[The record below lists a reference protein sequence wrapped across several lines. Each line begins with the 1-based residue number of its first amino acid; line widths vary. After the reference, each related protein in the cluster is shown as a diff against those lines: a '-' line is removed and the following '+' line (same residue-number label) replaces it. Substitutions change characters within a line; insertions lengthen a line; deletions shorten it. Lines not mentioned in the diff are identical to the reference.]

1 MTSGTSSPTCS
12 ILTGGAGRRPSI
24 RGGGWSRRCCTSPA
38 PAASGATC
46 PSGSRRGRRSGP
58 TFHAAGGRG
67 GRTFGAKRSILV
79 EILVLPLAVRVDPA
93 RPHDVVAG
101 RELLADRLPELPRVR
116 AVVADRAY
124 RGLARLAARRQLAL
138 DIKVPPP
145 GTSGF
150 VPLRPLYRVE
160 HAFAQL
166 GRWRRLSRCYEG
178 TAASAR
184 AWLEVAAMGYL
195 FARLRVE
202 PA

>member
-1 MTSGTSSPTCS
+1 
-12 ILTGGAGRRPSI
+12 
-24 RGGGWSRRCCTSPA
+24 
-38 PAASGATC
+38 
-46 PSGSRRGRRSGP
+46 
-58 TFHAAGGRG
+58 
-67 GRTFGAKRSILV
+67 
-79 EILVLPLAVRVDPA
+79 
-93 RPHDVVAG
+93 
-101 RELLADRLPELPRVR
+101 VR
-116 AVVADRAY
+116 AIVADRAY
-124 RGLARLAARRQLAL
+124 RGLARLAARRNLAL
-138 DIKVPPP
+138 DIKVPP